1 MAGAGGAGLVSGG
14 GRRLGA
20 MRGLLVGGM
29 VTIGALGMAGC
40 AGDDSGGGPSP
51 QVVTLTLG
59 DGGCEPADLR
69 LSAGRIEF
77 HVSNPRSS
85 SVTNVEVRSGA
96 HVVGSVTNVLG
107 GLTRYVTIELAE
119 GSYTLHC
126 ASGSLGGDGR
136 ITVER

>member
-1 MAGAGGAGLVSGG
+1 MPTESPLAAVGVDSA
-14 GRRLGA
+14 A
-20 MRGLLVGGM
+20 MRGLLVGGVM
-29 VTIGALGMAGC
+29 AIGTLGMAGC
-40 AGDDSGGGPSP
+40 AGDDSGGGPPP
-51 QVVTLTLG
+51 QIVNITLG
-59 DGGCEPADLR
+59 DGGCEPANLTV
-69 LSAGRIEF
+69 SAGRIEF

-85 SVTNVEVRSGA
+85 SVTGLEVRSSA

-107 GLTRYVTIELAE
+107 GLTRFVTIELDE